1 MLIHQNV
8 SLERSTVMSGKILMT
23 TVAAFALAVP
33 ALAQDQGKLLNTT
46 QEPTQQLAP
55 GKDTRQ
61 EQTGPSADS
70 AAPAQRM
77 ESPPVTAQEPAP
89 VTAEEARPTT
99 APTEPAVAKDEQP
112 SPPATM
118 RFLEVQD
125 ATQFLADEEVI
136 GKDVVNVKD
145 ENVGTIA
152 DLVMDQDQ
160 KLVGAVLSVGGFLGI
175 GEKWV
180 AVPVDQIDFPAED
193 QPARLL
199 IAVTEEQLKNAPDF
213 RTRDQV
219 EAQATVDQAQQ
230 QAMEQ
235 KQQIPSPSTTTSQ

>member
-1 MLIHQNV
+1 M
-8 SLERSTVMSGKILMT
+8 
-23 TVAAFALAVP
+23 
-33 ALAQDQGKLLNTT
+33 
-46 QEPTQQLAP
+46 
-55 GKDTRQ
+55 
-61 EQTGPSADS
+61 
-70 AAPAQRM
+70 
-77 ESPPVTAQEPAP
+77 TAQEP
-89 VTAEEARPTT
+89 RPTT
-99 APTEPAVAKDEQP
+99 APAEPAVANDEQP
-112 SPPATM
+112 SPPAAM

-136 GKDVVNVKD
+136 GQDVVNVMD
-145 ENVGTIA
+145 EKVGTIA

-160 KLVGAVLSVGGFLGI
+160 KLVGAVLSVGGFLGM

-213 RTRDQV
+213 RTRDEV

-235 KQQIPSPSTTTSQ
+235 KQEIPSPSATNQ

>member
-1 MLIHQNV
+1 
-8 SLERSTVMSGKILMT
+8 MSSRILMT
-23 TVAAFALAVP
+23 TVAALALAMP
-33 ALAQDQGKLLNTT
+33 ALAQDQEKPLDTT
-46 QEPTQQLAP
+46 QAPTQQLAP
-55 GKDTRQ
+55 GKDTLQ

-70 AAPAQRM
+70 AVPAERT
-77 ESPPVTAQEPAP
+77 ESPPATAQEPAAVTAQEP
-89 VTAEEARPTT
+89 RPTT
-99 APTEPAVAKDEQP
+99 APAEPAVANDEQP
-112 SPPATM
+112 SPPAAM

-136 GKDVVNVKD
+136 GQDVVNVMD
-145 ENVGTIA
+145 EKVGTIA

-160 KLVGAVLSVGGFLGI
+160 KLVGAVLSVGGFLGM

-213 RTRDQV
+213 RTRDEV

-235 KQQIPSPSTTTSQ
+235 KQEIPSPSATNQ